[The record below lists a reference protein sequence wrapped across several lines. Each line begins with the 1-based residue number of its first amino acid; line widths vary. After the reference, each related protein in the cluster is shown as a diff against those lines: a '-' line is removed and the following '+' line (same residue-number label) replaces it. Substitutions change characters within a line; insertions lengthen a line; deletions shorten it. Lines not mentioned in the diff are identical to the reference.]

1 MSLVELLQT
10 VPEFRHLRG
19 KRHQLWF
26 ILLMMIV
33 GAMCGY
39 WGYRPLAEFTQLYG
53 AQVCQHLE
61 CALPQRL
68 PSYSTFRRII
78 LELDFQAFAQVF
90 NQWAQQ
96 YVPIEPG
103 EWLAVDGK
111 SIKGSVSNYDND
123 QQNFVMLV
131 SVFSHKRGFVLHSQ
145 PMENKAISELHVV
158 QQLLGALDLSGAVV
172 TADAL
177 HTQKNSGVLAPA
189 GGSLSAVCEGEPSQ
203 VIWLDGGLRSNPS
216 SHRSR

>member
-10 VPEFRHLRG
+10 VPEFRQLRG

-26 ILLMMIV
+26 ILLLMIV

-39 WGYRPLAEFTQLYG
+39 WGYRPLAEFSQLYG
-53 AQVCQHLE
+53 TQVCQQLGHP
-61 CALPQRL
+61 LPQHL
-68 PSYSTFRRII
+68 PSYSTFRRVI
-78 LELDFQAFAQVF
+78 LELDFQVFAQVF

-103 EWLAVDGK
+103 EWLAIDGK
-111 SIKGSVSNYDND
+111 SIKGSVSDYDNN

-131 SVFSHKRGFVLHSQ
+131 SVFSHKRGLVLHSQ
-145 PMENKAISELHVV
+145 PMENKAVSELHVV
-158 QQLLGALDLSGAVV
+158 QQLLGVLDLSDAVV

-177 HTQKNSGVLAPA
+177 HTQKNGPVPAPA
-189 GGSLSAVCEGEPSQ
+189 GGSLSAVCEGQPSE
-203 VIWLDGGLRSNPS
+203 VI
-216 SHRSR
+216 

>member
-1 MSLVELLQT
+1 MSLVELLQA

-26 ILLMMIV
+26 ILLLMIV

-53 AQVCQHLE
+53 DQVCQQLGHP
-61 CALPQRL
+61 LPQRL

-78 LELDFQAFAQVF
+78 LELDFQTFAQVF

-111 SIKGSVSNYDND
+111 SIKGSVSDYDND

-131 SVFSHKRGFVLHSQ
+131 SVFSHKRGLVLHSQ
-145 PMENKAISELHVV
+145 PMENKAVSELHMV
-158 QQLLGALDLSGAVV
+158 QQLLGILDLSEAVV

-177 HTQKNSGVLAPA
+177 HTQKNSGVHPPA
-189 GGSLSAVCEGEPSQ
+189 GGSLSAVCEGEPS
-203 VIWLDGGLRSNPS
+203 
-216 SHRSR
+216 

>member
-19 KRHQLWF
+19 QRHELWF
-26 ILLMMIV
+26 ILLLMIV

-39 WGYRPLAEFTQLYG
+39 WGYRPLAEFSQLYG
-53 AQVCQHLE
+53 AQVCQYLNHP
-61 CALPQRL
+61 LPRRL
-68 PSYSTFRRII
+68 PSHSTFRRVI
-78 LELDFQAFAQVF
+78 LALDFQVFAQVF
-90 NQWAQQ
+90 NQWAQH

-111 SIKGSVSNYDND
+111 SIKGSVSDFD
-123 QQNFVMLV
+123 THQQNFVMLV

-145 PMENKAISELHVV
+145 PMKNKAISELHVV
-158 QQLLGALDLSGAVV
+158 QQLLEVLDLSGAVV

-177 HTQKNSGVLAPA
+177 HTQKNGRAPA
-189 GGSLSAVCEGEPSQ
+189 PAASPLSAVREGQPAE
-203 VIWLDGGLRSNPS
+203 VI
-216 SHRSR
+216 

>member
-1 MSLVELLQT
+1 MSLVELLQS
-10 VPEFRHLRG
+10 VPEFRQLRG

-26 ILLMMIV
+26 ILLLMIV

-53 AQVCQHLE
+53 AQVCQHLGHP
-61 CALPQRL
+61 LPRRL
-68 PSYSTFRRII
+68 PSYSTFRRVI
-78 LELDFQAFAQVF
+78 LELDFQVFAQVF

-103 EWLAVDGK
+103 EWLAIDGK
-111 SIKGSVSNYDND
+111 SIKGSVSDYDSD

-131 SVFSHKRGFVLHSQ
+131 SVFSHKRGLVLHSQ
-145 PMENKAISELHVV
+145 PMENKVISELHVV
-158 QQLLGALDLSGAVV
+158 QQLLEVLDLSGAVV

-177 HTQKNSGVLAPA
+177 HTQKNSPVLASTASP
-189 GGSLSAVCEGEPSQ
+189 LSAVCEG
-203 VIWLDGGLRSNPS
+203 
-216 SHRSR
+216 